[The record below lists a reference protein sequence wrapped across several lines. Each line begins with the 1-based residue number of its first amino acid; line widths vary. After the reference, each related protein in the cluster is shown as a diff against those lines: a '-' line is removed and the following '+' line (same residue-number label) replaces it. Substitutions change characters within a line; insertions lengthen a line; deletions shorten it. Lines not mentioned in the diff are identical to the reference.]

1 MVAAIG
7 LQQIDL
13 AYYQLIAMR
22 RKAPKSPGFDDKG
35 WTSVDF
41 FACARRWFGGSSAKR
56 LVAFRWRGRSNSEG
70 GNMRTLAVAAVLAA
84 FAATVALAHAEEP
97 LVGIVSI
104 SATEANNARYIS
116 GAQDAAKTIGWNVSV
131 IDAAGNA
138 DQANAAIQN
147 FAQRGAAAIVDM
159 VFPYSSIGAG
169 LDAAKTA
176 KIPVVTWGGGIGGG
190 VAATN
195 GSGGPMVIP
204 VNDLMIKAMN
214 GKGSV
219 LALTYHTG
227 EVCRNR
233 EVELDKALAEH
244 PDIKVTKNEVRI
256 PGYFED
262 GAQYANAWLASH
274 PAGKEN
280 LAIWGCWDDPAIG
293 AIGSLRAQNRDDVKV
308 YGVNGNAQALE
319 NIKKGFM
326 TATAWQDSYTE
337 GHNMITLLP
346 EIVKAGAS
354 WTQKAVEVPAVLVTK
369 DTIDK
374 FLADHPSA
382 LK

>member
-1 MVAAIG
+1 MSVQPAGRDGRTGGFFVKKFAIG
-7 LQQIDL
+7 
-13 AYYQLIAMR
+13 
-22 RKAPKSPGFDDKG
+22 
-35 WTSVDF
+35 
-41 FACARRWFGGSSAKR
+41 
-56 LVAFRWRGRSNSEG
+56 
-70 GNMRTLAVAAVLAA
+70 AVLAA
-84 FAATVALAHAEEP
+84 VTLSAIPALADQP

-104 SATEANNARYIS
+104 TATEANNARYIS
-116 GAQDAAKTIGWNVSV
+116 GAQAAAKEIGWNVSV
-131 IDAAGNA
+131 IDASGNA

-147 FAQRGAAAIVDM
+147 FAQRGATAIVDM

-169 LDAAKTA
+169 LAAAKSA
-176 KIPVVTWGGGIGGG
+176 NMPVVTWGGGLGST

-195 GSGGPMVIP
+195 GSGGPMVVP
-204 VNDLMIKAMN
+204 VDDLMIKTMG

-219 LALTYHTG
+219 LELTYHTG

-233 EVELDKALAEH
+233 EVELDKTLVDH
-244 PDIKVTKNEVRI
+244 PDIKFVKNEVRI

-280 LAIWGCWDDPAIG
+280 LAIWGCWDDPSIG
-293 AIGSLRAQNRDDVKV
+293 AIGSLRAQGRSDVKV

-319 NIKKGFM
+319 NIQKGFM
-326 TATAWQDSYTE
+326 TATAFQDSYTE
-337 GHNMITLLP
+337 GYNMIKLLP

-354 WTQKAVEVPAVLVTK
+354 WQPKAIEVPAILVTK
-369 DTIDK
+369 DNIEK

>member
-1 MVAAIG
+1 V
-7 LQQIDL
+7 
-13 AYYQLIAMR
+13 
-22 RKAPKSPGFDDKG
+22 
-35 WTSVDF
+35 
-41 FACARRWFGGSSAKR
+41 KR
-56 LVAFRWRGRSNSEG
+56 LSVSAA
-70 GNMRTLAVAAVLAA
+70 LAAVILTA
-84 FAATVALAHAEEP
+84 VPALADEP

-116 GAQDAAKTIGWNVSV
+116 GAQAAAKEIGWQVSV

-169 LDAAKTA
+169 LDAAKA
-176 KIPVVTWGGGIGGG
+176 KNIPVVTWGGGLGGS

-195 GSGGPMVIP
+195 GSGGPMVVP
-204 VNDLMIKAMN
+204 VDDLMIKTMD

-219 LALTYHTG
+219 LELTYHTG

-233 EVELDKALAEH
+233 EVELDKALKAY

-293 AIGSLRAQNRDDVKV
+293 AIGSLRAQNRTDVKV

-337 GHNMITLLP
+337 GYNMIKLLP

-354 WTQKAVEVPAVLVTK
+354 WTPKAVEVPAVLVTAGN
-369 DTIDK
+369 IDK
-374 FLADHPSA
+374 FLADHPAA

>member
-1 MVAAIG
+1 MRELILGATAAAIALG
-7 LQQIDL
+7 VV
-13 AYYQLIAMR
+13 
-22 RKAPKSPGFDDKG
+22 P
-35 WTSVDF
+35 
-41 FACARRWFGGSSAKR
+41 
-56 LVAFRWRGRSNSEG
+56 
-70 GNMRTLAVAAVLAA
+70 A
-84 FAATVALAHAEEP
+84 FAQDKP

-104 SATEANNARYIS
+104 SATEANNARYIK
-116 GAQDAAKTIGWNVSV
+116 GAEAAAGELGWEVSV
-131 IDAAGNA
+131 IDAAGSA

-147 FAQRGAAAIVDM
+147 FAQRGTAAIVDM
-159 VFPYSSIGAG
+159 VFPFSSIGAG
-169 LDAAKTA
+169 LDAAKSA
-176 KIPVVTWGGGIGGG
+176 NIPVVTWGGGLGST

-195 GSGGPMVIP
+195 GSGGPMVVP
-204 VNDLMIKAMN
+204 VNELMLKGME
-214 GKGSV
+214 GKGSI

-233 EVELDKALAEH
+233 EVEFDKAVAAF

-274 PAGKEN
+274 PAGDEN

-293 AIGSLRAQNRDDVKV
+293 AIGSLRAQGRDDVKV

-319 NIKKGFM
+319 NIKNGFM

-337 GHNMITLLP
+337 GYNMIKLLP
-346 EIVKAGAS
+346 EIQKAGAD
-354 WTQKAVEVPAVLVTK
+354 WQPKAVEVQAVLVTK
-369 DTIDK
+369 DTIEK
-374 FLADHPSA
+374 FVADHPDA

>member
-1 MVAAIG
+1 MSKLVSKLAISAVFAVVA
-7 LQQIDL
+7 
-13 AYYQLIAMR
+13 
-22 RKAPKSPGFDDKG
+22 
-35 WTSVDF
+35 
-41 FACARRWFGGSSAKR
+41 
-56 LVAFRWRGRSNSEG
+56 
-70 GNMRTLAVAAVLAA
+70 LAA
-84 FAATVALAHAEEP
+84 FPALADQP
-97 LVGIVSI
+97 LIGIVSI
-104 SATEANNARYIS
+104 SANEANNARYIT
-116 GAQDAAKTIGWNVSV
+116 GAQAAAKEIGWQVSV

-147 FAQRGAAAIVDM
+147 FAQRGATAIVDM

-169 LDAAKTA
+169 LDAAKNA
-176 KIPVVTWGGGIGGG
+176 KIPVVTWGGGLGST

-195 GSGGPMVIP
+195 GSGGPMVVP
-204 VNDLMIKAMN
+204 VDDLMIKTMD

-219 LALTYHTG
+219 LELTYHTG

-233 EVELDKALAEH
+233 EVELDNALKSY
-244 PDIKVTKNEVRI
+244 PNIKVTKNEVRI

-293 AIGSLRAQNRDDVKV
+293 AIGSLRAQNRTDVKV

-319 NIKKGFM
+319 DIKKGFM

-337 GHNMITLLP
+337 GSNMVKLLP

-354 WTQKAVEVPAVLVTK
+354 WTPKAVEVPAVLVTA
-369 DTIDK
+369 TNIDK
-374 FLADHPSA
+374 FLADHPDA
-382 LK
+382 IK